1 MIAVKMALLAAVAF
15 DGGRRLMTG
24 HSMVAVNNELN
35 RGGEW
40 QRLIVALAFYGGGN
54 GQQQGGGGGK
64 EHIDATH
71 NNQIEVTA
79 AGGDDIG
86 LWR

>member
-1 MIAVKMALLAAVAF
+1 MKMALLAAVAF

-24 HSMVAVNNELN
+24 RSMLAVDNELN

-40 QRLIVALAFYGGGN
+40 QRSIVALAFNGGGN

-64 EHIDATH
+64 KHINATRI
-71 NNQIEVTA
+71 NQIEVTA
-79 AGGDDIG
+79 VGGDHIR
-86 LWR
+86 LWCLT